1 MHPQPLLRT
10 LADPLLDHEGDDLH
24 CAGNVYLAVGV
35 ACRPDFFSQFGAE
48 SVVFQSYNASTV
60 DRTVEMPREASEQ
73 RIRQRLA
80 AEESYRD
87 AAAVILIHQDTDVC
101 AALER
106 LRTFHSPSAHR
117 PTPFT
122 P

>member
-10 LADPLLDHEGDDLH
+10 LADPLLDHKGNDLH

-35 ACRPDFFSQFGAE
+35 ARRPDFFSQFGAE
-48 SVVFQSYNASTV
+48 SAVFQSYYASTV
-60 DRTVEMPREASEQ
+60 ARTVEMPRQASEQ
-73 RIRQRLA
+73 RVRQRLA

-87 AAAVILIHQDTDVC
+87 AATVILIHQGTDVC

-106 LRTFHSPSAHR
+106 ARTLDR
-117 PTPFT
+117 P
-122 P
+122 